1 MRQYQL
7 FDDKISI
14 YTVTKLTKEIR
25 FLMEDSFKDVWVEG
39 EVSNY
44 SLSSSG
50 HAYFSLK
57 DKNSVVNCVLF
68 KGNASG
74 IKFEMEDGLSVL
86 CHGKISVYDK
96 RGQYQLYVD
105 SVEPRGKGALQ
116 LAFEQLKRKLS
127 QEGLF
132 NEEFKKTIPALPK
145 SIGVVTSGTGAAL
158 QDIINVAQRRF
169 PNINIVIIPVR
180 VQGAEAKNDIV
191 LAIEEFNEY
200 NSYEGVETVDL
211 LIVGRGGGSLEDLW
225 SFNEETVARA
235 IFDSEIPIV
244 SAVGHEIDYTISDFV
259 SDLRAPTPSAAAEM
273 IVPLKQDLVSG
284 IVENKERLELAV
296 VTKLDLLNRKLA
308 ALKNSYVLKNPLN
321 VFIQLEQRLDD
332 ILKTL
337 TEKAE
342 YFLELR
348 KHVLALSAGKL
359 RALSPLAIL
368 ERGYSITFKDGD
380 PIKDIRGH
388 KKGQKLI
395 TRVTTGEIISI
406 IEGVKAYEED
416 NL

>member
-25 FLMEDSFKDVWVEG
+25 FLMEDRFKDVWVEG

-57 DKNSVVNCVLF
+57 DKNSVVNCVRF

-74 IKFEMEDGLSVL
+74 VKFEIEDGLSVL

-116 LAFEQLKRKLS
+116 LAFEQLKRKLAE
-127 QEGLF
+127 EGLF
-132 NEEFKKTIPALPK
+132 NEEFKQAIPALPK
-145 SIGVVTSGTGAAL
+145 SLGVITSGTGAAV
-158 QDIINVAQRRF
+158 QDIINVAERRF
-169 PNINIVIIPVR
+169 PNINIVIRPVR

-200 NSYEGVETVDL
+200 NSYEDVEPVDL

-225 SFNEETVARA
+225 PFNEEIVARA
-235 IFDSEIPIV
+235 IFDSKIPIV
-244 SAVGHEIDYTISDFV
+244 SAVGHEIDYTICDFV

-273 IVPLKQDLVSG
+273 IVPLKQELMGSIID
-284 IVENKERLELAV
+284 NKERLELAIGA
-296 VTKLDLLNRKLA
+296 KIELLNSKIEVLR
-308 ALKNSYVLKNPLN
+308 NSYVLRNPLN

-332 ILKTL
+332 LLKTL
-337 TEKAE
+337 TERTE
-342 YFLELR
+342 YFLEKR
-348 KHVLALSAGKL
+348 KHELALSAGKL
-359 RALSPLAIL
+359 KALSPLAIL
-368 ERGYSITFKDGD
+368 ERGYSITFKDGE
-380 PIKDIRGH
+380 PIKDIRGQ
-388 KKGQKLI
+388 KKGQKLV
-395 TRVTTGEIISI
+395 TRVAMGEIISI
-406 IEGVKAYEED
+406 IEGVSAYEEE